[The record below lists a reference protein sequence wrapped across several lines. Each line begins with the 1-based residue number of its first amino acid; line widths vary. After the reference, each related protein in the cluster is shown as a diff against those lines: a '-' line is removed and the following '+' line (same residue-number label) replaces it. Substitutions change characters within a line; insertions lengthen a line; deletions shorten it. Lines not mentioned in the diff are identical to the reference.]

1 MDEQT
6 RKEVSFNGFILPYSD
21 TKSALFGLEQLLLEK
36 DLVAIARISPYSYDS
51 VRGLTFVCYPNNP
64 RSKSFQLLNRQGYSA
79 QKGSLC
85 FAGIK
90 EVLPR
95 HPREI
100 ALPKDDS
107 MTKKLSERPERQGRF
122 EDSMKIRS
130 EGLAAWRPPSQ
141 SIPSTPRRD
150 DSFSRVKGRA
160 LQTHDPRLEVSSTR
174 SDQEPATSR
183 IAQSSAVSNTA
194 AAVHGE
200 TTATYSNVMDTSSDS
215 SEDIDII
222 TGTEAPISNE
232 IDVSSPA
239 PVTSNEQYT
248 DQVIPETQ
256 DVQMLDVSNAD
267 NIDLKEYLANA
278 FLKNF
283 KMTYDDIA
291 AVTSHSGIK
300 LANCFYLWFP
310 EDANADFQVLE
321 KFLDTHDAIVL
332 SNRKQKDWEKFTKSS
347 SGIALV
353 SQDWLMITKNFSY
366 LLACFTVPP

>member
-1 MDEQT
+1 MSSFLRKRQEKEDSSLFVDQDEVPETQQTSLPQTPAALIDSHVLPPERSSAVEQPSAIPSSTIPQSDHTQEVRGSPSTESSDYHVPKGPKGWKPLTAGKRQLRKKEDMLCQILYGTEPVEIGDALLCDLSTDTRDIVNKLQYKDELKVRFEEICTLDHFQLLAHET

-36 DLVAIARISPYSYDS
+36 DLIAIARISPYSYDS

-90 EVLPR
+90 EVLPS

-107 MTKKLSERPERQGRF
+107 MKKKLSERPERQGRF

-160 LQTHDPRLEVSSTR
+160 LQAHDPRLEVSST
-174 SDQEPATSR
+174 
-183 IAQSSAVSNTA
+183 
-194 AAVHGE
+194 
-200 TTATYSNVMDTSSDS
+200 
-215 SEDIDII
+215 
-222 TGTEAPISNE
+222 
-232 IDVSSPA
+232 
-239 PVTSNEQYT
+239 
-248 DQVIPETQ
+248 
-256 DVQMLDVSNAD
+256 
-267 NIDLKEYLANA
+267 
-278 FLKNF
+278 
-283 KMTYDDIA
+283 
-291 AVTSHSGIK
+291 
-300 LANCFYLWFP
+300 
-310 EDANADFQVLE
+310 
-321 KFLDTHDAIVL
+321 
-332 SNRKQKDWEKFTKSS
+332 
-347 SGIALV
+347 
-353 SQDWLMITKNFSY
+353 
-366 LLACFTVPP
+366 